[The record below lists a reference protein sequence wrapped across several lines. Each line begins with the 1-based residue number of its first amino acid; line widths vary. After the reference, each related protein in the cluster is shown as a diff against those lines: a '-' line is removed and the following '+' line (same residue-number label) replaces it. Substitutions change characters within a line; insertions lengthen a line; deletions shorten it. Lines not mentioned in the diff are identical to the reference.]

1 MDCTYTPLSYCSAWY
16 RPKDWIYE
24 MLHYS
29 AYPIKYCQKISSPG
43 AISIR
48 HLYFLCLNLLTYNIN
63 VYQLIPSI
71 TITLL
76 LGCGRRKHIVLLIL
90 IVWLCWISLCIVLY
104 YEVPPPSALLQHFL
118 LSLSL
123 SLSLKKWGSHC
134 LAEISSENKGHHN
147 KLENEYSTLYGWIW
161 WDCILNE

>member
-29 AYPIKYCQKISSPG
+29 AYQIKYCQKISSPG

-90 IVWLCWISLCIVLY
+90 IVLDIIVHCSVL
-104 YEVPPPSALLQHFL
+104 
-118 LSLSL
+118 
-123 SLSLKKWGSHC
+123 WGTPTFC
-134 LAEISSENKGHHN
+134 AVATLFAFTLTITIAEKVRFP
-147 KLENEYSTLYGWIW
+147 LPGW
-161 WDCILNE
+161 DILRKQRASQ